1 MMSLVATRRA
11 LIGVLLGLGLSFGLA
26 AAGPAAARRPNDASA
41 TAGLANAT
49 LLIVRHAEK
58 PDDGNG
64 LTPAGERRAKAY
76 ADYFKHFEFDGVPVH
91 IDALVA
97 TSDTAKSARPRLTVE
112 PFAKASGLP
121 LQQPFA
127 DKQVHELAAW
137 LAQQP
142 PGRTTLIAWHHG
154 QIPNL
159 LTALGADPAALI
171 GAPAWPSSVYSWV
184 VVLRYDAAG
193 KLVLSRLVH
202 EPEGLDR

>member
-1 MMSLVATRRA
+1 LVGA
-11 LIGVLLGLGLSFGLA
+11 LLGLCLA
-26 AAGPAAARRPNDASA
+26 VGGPAAARRPDPAPA
-41 TAGLANAT
+41 TTGLANAT
-49 LLIVRHAEK
+49 VLIIRHAEK

-76 ADYFKHFEFDGVPVH
+76 ADYFRHFEFDGAPVR
-91 IDALVA
+91 IDTLVA
-97 TSDTAKSARPRLTVE
+97 TLDTPKSARPRLTVT
-112 PFAKASGLP
+112 PFAQASGLP
-121 LQQPFA
+121 LQTPFT
-127 DKQVHELAAW
+127 DKQVTALAEW

-159 LTALGADPAALI
+159 LTALGADPAALLG
-171 GAPAWPSSVYSWV
+171 GAAWPSSVYSWV

-193 KLVLSRLVH
+193 KLAVSRLVH